1 MSKELPSK
9 NVAIFVGNNIKNFLF
24 TEQKSIMKYF
34 IVTYGC
40 QMNVHESE
48 KIAGILEKLGYS
60 EGSSREEADIIVFNT
75 CAIREGAEDRVFGN
89 VGNLKKLK
97 KKNKNLIIAVCGCMT
112 QKEQTAQKLMN
123 TFPFIDIVIGTFNLP
138 KLGYYIEAVKKGRQ
152 LEILSEGDIDE
163 TLPYKR
169 TSGENAWV
177 NIMQGCNNFCTYCI
191 VPYVKGREKSR
202 KEDKILDEIRGIIS
216 EGKYKKI
223 TLLGQNVNSYGH
235 DLNDGVTFAK
245 LLRDICALDGDFTL
259 SFMTSHPKDLT
270 DDVIDAIASE
280 EKIEKFI
287 HLPAQSGNNRILKL
301 MNRKYTREKY
311 LEIIDKIR
319 AKIPNCRITSDF
331 IVGFPTETEEEFLDT
346 LDLVRRVKYD
356 SIFAFMYSP
365 REGTVASKMEGQI
378 PDEVKHDRVNR
389 LLALEKSLQKETK
402 DEK

>member
-1 MSKELPSK
+1 
-9 NVAIFVGNNIKNFLF
+9 
-24 TEQKSIMKYF
+24 MKYF

-163 TLPYKR
+163 SLPYKR

-245 LLRDICALDGDFTL
+245 LLKDICALDGDFTL

-378 PDEVKHDRVNR
+378 PDVVKHDRVNR

>member
-1 MSKELPSK
+1 MEITK
-9 NVAIFVGNNIKNFLF
+9 V
-24 TEQKSIMKYF
+24 KYF

-48 KIAGILEKLGYS
+48 KLAGILENIGYQPC
-60 EGSSREEADIIVFNT
+60 EKREEADIIVFNT

-112 QKEQTAQKLMN
+112 QKEDSAQKLLN
-123 TFPFIDIVIGTFNLP
+123 TFPFVDIVLGTFNMT
-138 KLGYYIEAVKKGRQ
+138 KLGYFIEAVKKGRQ
-152 LEILSEGDIDE
+152 IEILDEGEIDE
-163 TLPYKR
+163 VLPYKR
-169 TSGENAWV
+169 TSGDNAWV

-202 KEDKILDEIRGIIS
+202 KEENILKEIKEILK

-223 TLLGQNVNSYGH
+223 TLLGQNVNSYGK
-235 DLNDGVTFAK
+235 DLNPEVSFSK
-245 LLRDICALDGDFTL
+245 LLKDICALDGDFTL

-270 DDVIDAIASE
+270 DDVIDTIAKE
-280 EKIEKFI
+280 DKIEKYI

-311 LEIIDKIR
+311 LKIINKIR

-331 IVGFPTETEEEFLDT
+331 IVGFPSETEEEFNDT
-346 LDLVRRVKYD
+346 LSLVEQVKYD
-356 SIFAFMYSP
+356 SIFAFMFSS
-365 REGTVASKMEGQI
+365 RSGTVAEKMDGQI
-378 PDEVKHDRVNR
+378 PESEKKRRVNK
-389 LLALEKSLQKETK
+389 LLALEKRLQKEANK
-402 DEK
+402 

>member
-1 MSKELPSK
+1 
-9 NVAIFVGNNIKNFLF
+9 
-24 TEQKSIMKYF
+24 MKYF

-48 KIAGILEKLGYS
+48 KIAGILEDLGYE
-60 EGSSREEADIIVFNT
+60 EGETREEADIIVFNT

-152 LEILSEGDIDE
+152 LELFSEGDIDE
-163 TLPYKR
+163 VLPYKR
-169 TSGENAWV
+169 TSGDNAWV

-191 VPYVKGREKSR
+191 VPYVRGREKSR
-202 KEDKILDEIRGIIS
+202 KEENILKEIKEIIA

-223 TLLGQNVNSYGH
+223 TLLGQNVNSYGQ
-235 DLNDGVTFAK
+235 DLTPQISFAK
-245 LLRDICALDGDFTL
+245 LLKDICALDGDFTL

-270 DDVIDAIASE
+270 DEVIDVIASE
-280 EKIEKFI
+280 DKIEKYI

-311 LEIIDKIR
+311 LEIIDNIR
-319 AKIPNCRITSDF
+319 AKIPSCRITSDF
-331 IVGFPTETEEEFLDT
+331 IVGFPTESDEEYNDT
-346 LDLVRRVKYD
+346 YDLAERVRFD

-378 PDEVKHDRVNR
+378 PDKIKHIRVNK
-389 LLALEKSLQKETK
+389 LLALEKKIQKEDNK
-402 DEK
+402 R

>member
-1 MSKELPSK
+1 
-9 NVAIFVGNNIKNFLF
+9 
-24 TEQKSIMKYF
+24 MKYF

-163 TLPYKR
+163 SLPYKR

-378 PDEVKHDRVNR
+378 SDEVKHDRVNR